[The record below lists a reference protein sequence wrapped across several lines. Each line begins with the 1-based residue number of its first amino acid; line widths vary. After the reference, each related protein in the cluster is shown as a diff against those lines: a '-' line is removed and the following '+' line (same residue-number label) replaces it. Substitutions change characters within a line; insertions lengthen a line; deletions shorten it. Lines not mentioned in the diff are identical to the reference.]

1 MSPLIPAGAVA
12 AAAHR
17 IAGVVRRTPLRPSA
31 ALSRIVGR
39 DVLLKLECEQ
49 TTGSFKLRGAFNA
62 IAVMPDDVR
71 ARGVVAS
78 SAGNHGLGVAWAA
91 RHFGVPATI
100 YVPATAPSVKRDGI
114 ARLGATVDASEPD
127 YDAAMATAMR
137 YAEVNGMRYINPCL
151 GDDLLA
157 GQGTVA
163 IEILEEKPDVAT
175 VVLPVG
181 GGGLLGGMGAWLRA
195 CAPRVK
201 IRGAQSEETSAMAR
215 SLVAGRVVEVA
226 HTPTL
231 ADGLA
236 GQIDESALA
245 IGQAALDGLALVT
258 EKELARAMVWLTG
271 EEGLVV
277 EGSGAVGVAALLTKK
292 LMPGPGPVAVVVSGG
307 NIDPERLAAVKR
319 GEWPPV
325 RPA

>member
-1 MSPLIPAGAVA
+1 MSALIPATAVA
-12 AAAHR
+12 AAAAR
-17 IAGVVRRTPLRPSA
+17 IAGVVRRTPLRPSPE
-31 ALSRIVGR
+31 LSRLVGR
-39 DVLLKLECEQ
+39 EVLLKLECQ
-49 TTGSFKLRGAFNA
+49 QVTGSFKLRGAFNA
-62 IAVMPDDVR
+62 IAMMPDDVR

-78 SAGNHGLGVAWAA
+78 SAGNHGLGVAYAA
-91 RHFGVPATI
+91 KHFGVPATI
-100 YVPATAPSVKRDGI
+100 YVPATAPAVKRDGI
-114 ARLGATVDASEPD
+114 ARLGATVDASQPD
-127 YDAAMATAMR
+127 YDAAMATAMQH
-137 YAEVNGMRYINPCL
+137 AASNGKRYINPCL

-181 GGGLLGGMGAWLRA
+181 GGGLLGGMGAWLRE

-201 IRGAQSEETSAMAR
+201 IRGAQSEETSAMAK
-215 SLVAGRVVEVA
+215 SLYAGRVVEVP

-236 GQIDESALA
+236 GQIDETALA

-258 EKELARAMVWLTG
+258 EQELARAVAWLAD
-271 EEGLVV
+271 EEDLVV

-292 LMPGPGPVAVVVSGG
+292 LVPGRGAVAVVVSGG

-319 GEWPPV
+319 GEWPPQ
-325 RPA
+325 RQA